1 MTPNGEIGELDKR
14 DALETGLLIRKELIL
29 IALNLALFALCNSCA
44 SGSWMSV
51 RPRSSR
57 HSDLGRV
64 LRLEA
69 KAVSNRKDFICVLS
83 SLFNK
88 TAIAANKLES
98 RMSRMPS

>member
-57 HSDLGRV
+57 HSDLGPV

-69 KAVSNRKDFICVLS
+69 RAASNRKGSMCGPS

-88 TAIAANKLES
+88 TAIAASSLEVE
-98 RMSRMPS
+98 MPS